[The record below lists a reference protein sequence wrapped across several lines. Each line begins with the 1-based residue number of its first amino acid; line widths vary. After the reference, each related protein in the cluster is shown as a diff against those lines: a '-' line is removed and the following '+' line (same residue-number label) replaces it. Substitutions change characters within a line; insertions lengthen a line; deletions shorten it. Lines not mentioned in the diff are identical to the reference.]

1 VADRSSHHH
10 GSPFGLW
17 ATGIGV
23 CGLAGGG
30 FTLSFSAL
38 NDLAVASGIDRHLA
52 FLWPLIVDG
61 FIIVATAAALTLRSR
76 GPRVT
81 WYPWVALVLFSAI
94 SVIGNSIHAADAARL
109 GVPMPIATGV
119 SSVPAIALLVATHL
133 LVVIVGSRRGLGDEI
148 PREISASQPAA
159 AAERSIGLVPS
170 TASAHAA
177 PDVVAHLRERR
188 AAGSA
193 ITGSVIAELEGV
205 SARTGSTER
214 RIVPFGGH
222 AATASDSVDRG
233 VVYWG
238 GAS

>member
-1 VADRSSHHH
+1 
-10 GSPFGLW
+10 
-17 ATGIGV
+17 
-23 CGLAGGG
+23 
-30 FTLSFSAL
+30 LSFSAL

-61 FIIVATAAALTLRSR
+61 FIIVATAAALALRSR

-109 GVPMPIATGV
+109 GVPIPIATGV

-133 LVVIVGSRRGLGDEI
+133 LVVIVGSGRGLADEV
-148 PREISASQPAA
+148 PRLIAGPKPAGTPERPIGRPAPGSALG
-159 AAERSIGLVPS
+159 RS
-170 TASAHAA
+170 A

-188 AAGSA
+188 AAETA

-205 SARTGSTER
+205 SARTGRRRLEVFREKFPDLFETSEGTYER
-214 RIVPFGGH
+214 M
-222 AATASDSVDRG
+222 
-233 VVYWG
+233 
-238 GAS
+238 